1 MIFCIG
7 VFGWV
12 LKLTPFV
19 GLREASNYSTL
30 TKMKSPIEDTIWAS
44 SYGSVAAVQAA
55 FDRLGPEYHE
65 AILAS
70 GVPSGAAETLMP
82 HLDPD
87 AQGIDFGCGS
97 GVLGML
103 LFRLGLRKP
112 LDGLDISPVML
123 DLAEKSACYR
133 HLRRSNLL
141 TPEEHPP
148 LPGPY
153 DFAITVGLIG
163 DYVPYY
169 LALPQIVSVLR
180 PGACIGFTVDI
191 KSTPW
196 QALERLSPELGLSL
210 LSEKT
215 LVVPEGKLLA
225 QTYHFF
231 VARLG

>member
-1 MIFCIG
+1 
-7 VFGWV
+7 
-12 LKLTPFV
+12 
-19 GLREASNYSTL
+19 
-30 TKMKSPIEDTIWAS
+30 MKSPIEDTIWAS

-70 GVPSGAAETLMP
+70 GVPMGAAEALMP
-82 HLDPD
+82 HLDPK

-97 GVLGML
+97 GVLGIML
-103 LFRLGLRKP
+103 RGLGLRQP

-123 DLAEKSACYR
+123 ELARKTECYR
-133 HLRRSNLL
+133 ELKRANLL
-141 TPEEHPP
+141 MPGEIAP

-153 DFAITVGLIG
+153 DFAISVGVIG

-169 LALPQIVSVLR
+169 SALPQIVSMLR
-180 PGACIGFTVDI
+180 PGAHVGFTVDI

-196 QALERLSPELGLSL
+196 PALERLGPELGLAI
-210 LSEKT
+210 LSEKS
-215 LVVPEGKLLA
+215 LVVPEGKLMA

-231 VARLG
+231 VARLRSS